1 MGNSNSNLEKGY
13 QEDFPKKAE
22 CKEKQVK
29 LNAHLYRREIEE
41 ERRKK
46 KELEFCK
53 VLEEDKEATWK
64 IIAEIEEERRK
75 KKELEFCKVLEE
87 DKEATWK
94 IIAEIE
100 EKEKNKTQEP
110 KPTRVLLPR
119 ACKEKEKSENATK
132 EENKTIPGNVTN
144 RFIPSRRSS
153 TTLHYPTYTS
163 NSTTYAMEYTSFY
176 D

>member
-29 LNAHLYRREIEE
+29 LNAHLYRR
-41 ERRKK
+41 
-46 KELEFCK
+46 
-53 VLEEDKEATWK
+53 
-64 IIAEIEEERRK
+64 EIEEERRK